1 MDAPLLNAEA
11 PPSEPKTVRLGFV
24 AGVIQQEKLMPF
36 ERLLFRATR
45 GNMFLKNVPVGA
57 VVDPGTAEKVEKAV
71 FRRLLC
77 GRACPHKD
85 PQGEVLLLHPAIA
98 VLVDTRKGFGQ
109 IHKWPGPDLSCLTV
123 SGQI

>member
-71 FRRLLC
+71 FVVFFA
-77 GRACPHKD
+77 GERARTKILKVKFCCCTSH
-85 PQGEVLLLHPAIA
+85 A